1 MDRQPL
7 VPSGA
12 AYFDSG
18 IQAKGTKRFVFVLCP
33 SFTLLAFSSAVEP
46 LRIANQLSQKPLYS
60 WTVVSMDGQ
69 PVSSSSGIAIHVDS
83 AFSPPARDDVLVVC
97 AGNQPAAAGD
107 QQIVAAVRGHYRN
120 SGQVGGLCTGA
131 VALAFAG
138 VLEGRKFTLH
148 WENQPA
154 FIETF
159 PELAPTLNKYEI
171 DDRVMTSG
179 GGAAATDLFLDIV
192 ASDHGQ
198 RFAAVVSDMCL
209 RRVTIGRDMPQRS
222 SLAAVAQ
229 VSNPALS
236 AMVELMKQNREDPM
250 PLDDIAERVGLS
262 RRQMERLFG
271 DILGMPPARF
281 YLNLRLEHARNLL
294 ASTEMSLWEVS
305 VACGFSSKHHFSKV
319 FTRRFGT
326 TPGRVKKRK

>member
-12 AYFDSG
+12 AYFDVGVQS
-18 IQAKGTKRFVFVLCP
+18 ASTKRFVFLLVP

-46 LRIANQLSQKPLYS
+46 LRIANQLSQKPLYR

-69 PVSSSSGIAIHVDS
+69 PVTSSSGVIIQVDAAYAAPS
-83 AFSPPARDDVLVVC
+83 REETLIVC
-97 AGNQPAAAGD
+97 AGNVPSAAG
-107 QQIVAAVRGHYRN
+107 QAPIVAAVRGHFRN
-120 SGQVGGLCTGA
+120 GGPVGGLCTGA
-131 VALAFAG
+131 VALAYAG
-138 VLEGRKFTLH
+138 LLEGRKFTLH

-154 FIETF
+154 FVETF
-159 PELAPTLNKYEI
+159 PELHPSLNKYEV
-171 DDRVMTSG
+171 DERVMTSG
-179 GGAAATDLFLDIV
+179 GGAAATDLFLDVV
-192 ASDHGQ
+192 AADHGQ

-209 RRVTIGRDMPQRS
+209 RRVAIGRDMPQRS

-229 VSNPALS
+229 VSNPTLS
-236 AMVELMKQNREDPM
+236 AMVELMKQHREDPM
-250 PLDDIAERVGLS
+250 PLDDIAARVGLS